1 MASSHLDEACFAW
14 GKRKHRFPL
23 ARASAE
29 QNNQRGGRQEGE
41 SSYRRWRGEEV
52 VPPRVQSS
60 RRRWWAGG
68 GLAATPKPMVVVVY
82 VPLFATPWTI
92 YDPPGFSSWDSP
104 GKITGVGS
112 HFLLQGIFP
121 T

>member
-41 SSYRRWRGEEV
+41 SVLQKMERGG
-52 VPPRVQSS
+52 SS
-60 RRRWWAGG
+60 ATQGPEFQEKMVGRGWTGSNSQTHGGGG
-68 GLAATPKPMVVVVY
+68 GLCPTLRDPMDY
-82 VPLFATPWTI
+82 I
-92 YDPPGFSSWDSP
+92 
-104 GKITGVGS
+104 
-112 HFLLQGIFP
+112 
-121 T
+121 